1 MRSFFVSATA
11 IAVVAALGAAAL
23 AQPGVAPVR
32 KSITVNGLNLSY
44 LQWGSDDAP
53 PMLLF
58 PGAGAVS
65 AGWEG
70 VAPAFAKHYRV
81 ISFDMRGQ
89 GFSDWDPN
97 KQYNVMTH
105 VADMK
110 EAVHQLGLKNIIL
123 LGHSQGGNEA
133 VVYAAEDAENVI
145 ALIAEDGGY
154 MLPGSTHAD
163 RRARD
168 ALAGIPPRP
177 ASKTEF
183 ATWDE
188 VIASLMFLP
197 PEVRKLEAEN
207 LFRKTDDGHYV
218 ARADPS
224 LTAIEEADSMMQ
236 PGATAPFAKRV
247 KCPTMVIRGMNDDA
261 FVMEATLTLAS
272 LIQDTRLIVLVPGAG
287 HGLHEMKPAEFIAAV
302 QGFLELVEPAQ

>member
-1 MRSFFVSATA
+1 M
-11 IAVVAALGAAAL
+11 
-23 AQPGVAPVR
+23 AQQGVAPVR
-32 KSITVNGLNLSY
+32 KSIKVNGLNLSY
-44 LQWGSDDAP
+44 LQWGSEDAP

-58 PGAGAVS
+58 PGSGAVS
-65 AGWEG
+65 AGWES

-110 EAVHQLGLKNIIL
+110 EAVHQLGLKNIIVM
-123 LGHSQGGNEA
+123 GHSMGGNEA
-133 VVYAAEDAENVI
+133 VVYAAEDAANVI

-163 RRARD
+163 RRAQD
-168 ALAGIPPRP
+168 AKAGIPQRP
-177 ASKTEF
+177 APKTEF

-188 VIASLMFLP
+188 VLASMIYAP
-197 PEVRKLEAEN
+197 PGTRELEAEN
-207 LFRKTDDGHYV
+207 RFRKTDDGRYV
-218 ARADPS
+218 ARMDPS
-224 LTAIEEADSMMQ
+224 VIATEEADSMMQ

-247 KCPTMVIRGMNDDA
+247 TCPAMVIRGMDDNS
-261 FVMEATLTLAS
+261 FVMGGALALAS
-272 LIQDTRLIVLVPGAG
+272 LIQDMRLIVLVPGSG
-287 HGLHEMKPAEFIAAV
+287 HGLHEMKPAEFVAAV
-302 QGFLELVEPAQ
+302 EGFLNLVEPAH